1 MERLIALTFFFGLA
15 SSASL
20 GQELLLTPTE
30 VRARWK
36 TLHEWD
42 SLPKRYSVTSEIKF
56 GKVSKTSEWVVT
68 LGDNAGKLERTG
80 ISFVWNKQYAFLV
93 ERDPGTESTKLSDI
107 TVGAPDDKNK
117 TFHFITH
124 GGSRGQM
131 INPLTFHMWDTF
143 DSLMQ
148 DGRLTITSVKRTTDE
163 LNEINYHLN
172 FSNAAG
178 LAVKYSGIFTVDAN
192 SFLVQR
198 IQASSKREP
207 DSDLVVKFQYKYITL
222 NGMQLVESVESQW
235 ENDFSRYRFSKYDF
249 SPVNPEQFRLSYYG
263 LPEPEGVVPLS
274 KPVPLYIW
282 LLIAT
287 GVLIVIAASSRWLL
301 RRRGRITEGR
311 LKPSAQAPT

>member
-1 MERLIALTFFFGLA
+1 MERLTVWTLFFGLV
-15 SSASL
+15 SSASH
-20 GQELLLTPTE
+20 GQELLLTPAD

-36 TLHEWD
+36 TLHESD
-42 SLPKRYSVTSEIKF
+42 RLPKRYSVTSEIKF

-68 LGDNAGKLERTG
+68 LGENAGKLERTG

-93 ERDPGTESTKLSDI
+93 ERDPGTDSTKLSDI

-131 INPLTFHMWDTF
+131 INPLTFHIWDTF

-148 DGRLTITSVKRTTDE
+148 DERLTIASVKRNSDE
-163 LNEINYHLN
+163 MNEINYHLN
-172 FSNAAG
+172 FRNAAG
-178 LAVKYSGIFTVDAN
+178 LAVKYSGIFTVDPDR
-192 SFLVQR
+192 FLVRR
-198 IQASSKREP
+198 IQATSKREP

-235 ENDFSRYRFSKYDF
+235 ENDFSRYRFSNYDF

-263 LPEPEGVVPLS
+263 LPEPEGLVPLP
-274 KPVPLYIW
+274 KPLPRYIW
-282 LLIAT
+282 FLIAT
-287 GVLIVIAASSRWLL
+287 GGLIVIAAISRWLL
-301 RRRGRITEGR
+301 RRRRLVTEGR
-311 LKPSAQAPT
+311 LNPSAQSPP